1 MISSSFCMFE
11 CMFEKKKSF
20 TVDEIK
26 RKLENY
32 CVYQDRCHKEVEQKI
47 REFNLVP
54 EARELILLSLMK
66 DNFLNEERF
75 SQSFA
80 RGKFRIKSWG
90 KQRIVRELKFR
101 DISAYNI
108 KTALK
113 EIDEDEYLKTIYK
126 ITETRNEVISEPN
139 IFKRKKK
146 LIDFL
151 LRKGFETDLI
161 FTTVND
167 IVQKKSS

>member
-1 MISSSFCMFE
+1 MFE
-11 CMFEKKKSF
+11 SMFEKKKKSF

-32 CVYQDRCHKEVEQKI
+32 CVYQDRCHKEVEQKMW
-47 REFNLVP
+47 EFHLIP

-75 SQSFA
+75 AKSYA

-90 KQRIVRELKFR
+90 KQRIVRELKYR
-101 DISAYNI
+101 DISAYNV

-113 EIDEDEYLKTIYK
+113 EIKETDYLEAIYR
-126 ITETRNEVISEPN
+126 ITENRNEVISEPN
-139 IFKRKKK
+139 IYKRKKK

-151 LRKGFETDLI
+151 MRKGFENDLI
-161 FTTVND
+161 FKV
-167 IVQKKSS
+167 VGEVVS

>member
-1 MISSSFCMFE
+1 MIQ
-11 CMFEKKKSF
+11 KKSF
-20 TVDEIK
+20 TVDEMK

-32 CVYQDRCHKEVEQKI
+32 CVYQDRCHKEVEQKL
-47 REFNLVP
+47 REFNLIP
-54 EARELILLSLMK
+54 EAKELILLSLMK

-75 SQSFA
+75 SKSYA
-80 RGKFRIKSWG
+80 RGKFRIKNWG

-101 DISAYNI
+101 GISAYNI

-113 EIDEDEYLKTIYK
+113 EIDEQEYLATIYR
-126 ITETRNEVISEPN
+126 ITENRNNVISESN

-151 LRKGFETDLI
+151 MRKGFENDLI
-161 FTTVND
+161 FKTVNE
-167 IVQKKSS
+167 IVK

>member
-1 MISSSFCMFE
+1 MLQ
-11 CMFEKKKSF
+11 KPSF

-26 RKLENY
+26 RKLEQY
-32 CVYQDRCHKEVEQKI
+32 CVYQDRYHKEVEQKM
-47 REFNLVP
+47 REYNLIP
-54 EARELILLSLMK
+54 EAKEMILLSLLK

-75 SQSFA
+75 AKSFA
-80 RGKFRIKSWG
+80 RGKFRIKNWG

-113 EIDEDEYLKTIYK
+113 EIEEDEYLKTIYR
-126 ITETRNEVISEPN
+126 ITENRNEIISDTN
-139 IFKRKKK
+139 QFKRKKK

-151 LRKGFETDLI
+151 MRKGYESELI
-161 FTTVND
+161 YKTVNE
-167 IVQKKSS
+167 IVS

>member
-1 MISSSFCMFE
+1 MFE
-11 CMFEKKKSF
+11 SMFEKKKKSF

-32 CVYQDRCHKEVEQKI
+32 CVYQDRCHKEVEQKMW
-47 REFNLVP
+47 EFHLIP

-75 SQSFA
+75 AKSYA

-113 EIDEDEYLKTIYK
+113 EIKETDYLETIYR
-126 ITETRNEVISEPN
+126 ITENRNEVISGPN
-139 IFKRKKK
+139 IYKRKKK
-146 LIDFL
+146 LVDFL
-151 LRKGFETDLI
+151 MRKGFENDLI
-161 FTTVND
+161 FKV
-167 IVQKKSS
+167 VGEVVS

>member
-1 MISSSFCMFE
+1 MFE
-11 CMFEKKKSF
+11 SMFEKKKKSF

-32 CVYQDRCHKEVEQKI
+32 CVYQDRCHKEVEQKMW
-47 REFNLVP
+47 EFHLIP

-75 SQSFA
+75 AKSYA

-101 DISAYNI
+101 DISAYNV

-113 EIDEDEYLKTIYK
+113 EIEETEYLKTIYR
-126 ITETRNEVISEPN
+126 ITENRNAVITESN
-139 IFKRKKK
+139 IYKRKKK
-146 LIDFL
+146 IIDFL
-151 LRKGFETDLI
+151 MRKGFENDLI
-161 FTTVND
+161 FKVVAEV
-167 IVQKKSS
+167 IS

>member
-1 MISSSFCMFE
+1 MIQ
-11 CMFEKKKSF
+11 KKSF

-26 RKLENY
+26 RKLEQY
-32 CVYQDRCHKEVEQKI
+32 CVYQDRCHKEVEQKM
-47 REFNLVP
+47 REFNLIQ
-54 EARELILLSLMK
+54 EAKELILLSLMQ

-75 SQSFA
+75 AKSFA

-90 KQRIVRELKFR
+90 KQRIIRELKFR
-101 DISAYNI
+101 EISTYNI

-113 EIDEDEYLKTIYK
+113 EIDEQEYLATIYK
-126 ITETRNEVISEPN
+126 ITENRNEVLNESN

-151 LRKGFETDLI
+151 MRKGFENDLI
-161 FTTVND
+161 FKTVND
-167 IVQKKSS
+167 IVTEEK

>member
-1 MISSSFCMFE
+1 MFE
-11 CMFEKKKSF
+11 CMFEKKKKSF

-32 CVYQDRCHKEVEQKI
+32 CVYQDRCHKEVEQKMW
-47 REFNLVP
+47 EFHLIP

-66 DNFLNEERF
+66 DDFLNEERF
-75 SQSFA
+75 SKSYA

-113 EIDEDEYLKTIYK
+113 EIKETDYLETIYR
-126 ITETRNEVISEPN
+126 ITENRNEVISEPN
-139 IFKRKKK
+139 IYKRKKK
-146 LIDFL
+146 LVDFL
-151 LRKGFETDLI
+151 MRKGFENDLI
-161 FTTVND
+161 FKV
-167 IVQKKSS
+167 VSEVVS

>member
-1 MISSSFCMFE
+1 MFE
-11 CMFEKKKSF
+11 IMFEKKKKSF
-20 TVDEIK
+20 TVDQIK

-32 CVYQDRCHKEVEQKI
+32 CVYQDRCHKEVEQKMW
-47 REFNLVP
+47 EFHLIP

-75 SQSFA
+75 AKSYA

-90 KQRIVRELKFR
+90 KPRIVRELKFR

-113 EIDEDEYLKTIYK
+113 EIDEQAYISTIYR
-126 ITETRNEVISEPN
+126 ITENRNEVISEPN
-139 IFKRKKK
+139 EYKRRQK

-151 LRKGFETDLI
+151 MRKGFENDLI
-161 FTTVND
+161 FKTVKD
-167 IVQKKSS
+167 VLS

>member
-1 MISSSFCMFE
+1 MFDSMFE
-11 CMFEKKKSF
+11 KKKKSF

-32 CVYQDRCHKEVEQKI
+32 CVYQDRCHKEVEQKMW
-47 REFNLVP
+47 EFHLIP

-75 SQSFA
+75 AKSYA

-101 DISAYNI
+101 DISAYNV

-113 EIDEDEYLKTIYK
+113 EIEETEYLKTIYR
-126 ITETRNEVISEPN
+126 ITENRNAVITESN
-139 IFKRKKK
+139 IYKRKKK

-151 LRKGFETDLI
+151 MRQGFENDLI
-161 FTTVND
+161 FKV
-167 IVQKKSS
+167 VGEVVS

>member
-1 MISSSFCMFE
+1 MLQ
-11 CMFEKKKSF
+11 KPSF

-26 RKLENY
+26 RKLEQY
-32 CVYQDRCHKEVEQKI
+32 CVYQDRCHKEVEQKM
-47 REFNLVP
+47 REFNLIP

-75 SQSFA
+75 AKSFA

-113 EIDEDEYLKTIYK
+113 EIDEDEYLKSIYR
-126 ITETRNEVISEPN
+126 ITENRNNVISETNPY
-139 IFKRKKK
+139 KRKRK

-151 LRKGFETDLI
+151 MRKGYESELI
-161 FTTVND
+161 YKTVNH
-167 IVQKKSS
+167 VLT